1 MARSPRAG
9 FLPRYVLQYTRKRA
23 TNGVSA
29 LVEYPPMGRK
39 KHLFKEK
46 QRGRNELIA
55 DWIEMATGQSRNRK
69 QVSSHIQVL
78 KPFVAHDPLIM
89 AYLSKG
95 PDPESLM
102 RCRHPSTH
110 ATGRSL
116 SRYPV
121 QTPLP
126 SGRHV
131 LPLPAFGLTGRH
143 GKLRDIP
150 DIFEPVD
157 FEMFVQRK
165 LPLANN
171 LRDDVCDVERL
182 HTYTKQISQPWEAD
196 DVFPD
201 WGRFA
206 QRHPH
211 LAAMHAQRPI
221 ECNIIAAQASLALR
235 SGPWKDKDGLPVSGE
250 GIELGISFHC
260 RVGEVARPFEVI
272 CQNHFYERGKL
283 VENSSHHESFTS
295 EDDNHPS
302 NGMQAM
308 FGSTY
313 WVRALSGRYKEARD
327 AGPDAGAAFIGSIT
341 AIQDVFVKTAT
352 GTERVM
358 VIHWSFRQSTREQ
371 GRTSW
376 KRVLLPA
383 PAPQYASPLKPEQ
396 SDAPFNFN
404 DDPMPNLTASGA
416 PPQPA
421 LQSPF
426 EYESNE
432 SGSAL
437 SSATWPTSISDATGA
452 AFASGDGMDVELD
465 DTFDFTGSN
474 IDISYDPNLSID
486 NFDTSTFN
494 FDATTD
500 DFVADPALQ
509 DYSQSW
515 VGSYTG
521 SFEGQQSFADSSF
534 AASTVMDSQNS
545 GFGDYGVFD
554 PEMYGSAQESQAFG
568 GAGQEMIKEEETLS
582 VLASTSAFD
591 VQAVA
596 EARESV

>member
-1 MARSPRAG
+1 
-9 FLPRYVLQYTRKRA
+9 
-23 TNGVSA
+23 
-29 LVEYPPMGRK
+29 MGRK

-78 KPFVAHDPLIM
+78 KPFVSEDPLIM

-95 PDPESLM
+95 PDSDGLM
-102 RCRHPSTH
+102 RCRYSASH
-110 ATGRSL
+110 ASGRGL

-121 QTPLP
+121 QAPP
-126 SGRHV
+126 QSGRHV
-131 LPLPAFGLTGRH
+131 LPLPSFGSTGRS
-143 GKLRDIP
+143 GKLRETP
-150 DIFEPVD
+150 DVFEPVE

-165 LPLANN
+165 LPLLNG
-171 LRDDVCDVERL
+171 LRDDAFEVERL
-182 HTYTKQISQPWEAD
+182 HTYTRQISAPWEQD

-201 WGRFA
+201 WTRFA
-206 QRHPH
+206 QKHPH

-221 ECNIIAAQASLALR
+221 DCNIIAAQASLALH

-260 RVGEVARPFEVI
+260 RVGELARPFEVI

-283 VENSSHHESFTS
+283 VENSSHHEEFTN
-295 EDDNHPS
+295 EDGNHPA

-313 WVRALSGRYKEARD
+313 WVRALSVRYKEARD
-327 AGPDAGAAFIGSIT
+327 AGADNGAAFIGGIT

-376 KRVLLPA
+376 KRVVLPTPA
-383 PAPQYASPLKPEQ
+383 STISAPQFPSPLKTLHPETQ
-396 SDAPFNFN
+396 FSFN
-404 DDPMPNLTASGA
+404 DDPMPNLTASGP

-426 EYESNE
+426 GYESAE
-432 SGSAL
+432 STSAL
-437 SSATWPTSISDATGA
+437 SSVTWPTSISDATGA
-452 AFASGDGMDVELD
+452 PFSAGDGMDVDLD
-465 DTFDFTGSN
+465 NAFDFTGGN

-494 FDATTD
+494 FDATATD
-500 DFVADPALQ
+500 DFVADPAIQ

-515 VGSYTG
+515 MGSYTG
-521 SFEGQQSFADSSF
+521 SFDGQQSFAESSYGASVPMDNSQANTF
-534 AASTVMDSQNS
+534 A
-545 GFGDYGVFD
+545 DYGVFD
-554 PEMYGSAQESQAFG
+554 PEIYGAVQVQESQAFV
-568 GAGQEMIKEEETLS
+568 GAGQELIKEEEEETLV
-582 VLASTSAFD
+582 VLASKAVFD
-591 VQAVA
+591 VQAVQA
-596 EARESV
+596 VVEGQEGA

>member
-1 MARSPRAG
+1 
-9 FLPRYVLQYTRKRA
+9 
-23 TNGVSA
+23 
-29 LVEYPPMGRK
+29 MGRK

-78 KPFVAHDPLIM
+78 KPFVAQDPLIM

-95 PDPESLM
+95 PDPEGLM
-102 RCRHPSTH
+102 RCRHPNSH
-110 ATGRSL
+110 ASGRGL

-121 QTPLP
+121 QAPP
-126 SGRHV
+126 SSGREV
-131 LPLPAFGLTGRH
+131 LPLPAFGMTGRH
-143 GKLRDIP
+143 GKLRYIP

-165 LPLANN
+165 LPLANS
-171 LRDDVCDVERL
+171 LRDDACEVERL

-201 WGRFA
+201 WSRFA

-221 ECNIIAAQASLALR
+221 DCNIIAAQASLALQT
-235 SGPWKDKDGLPVSGE
+235 GPWKDKDGLPISVE
-250 GIELGISFHC
+250 GIELGISFQC
-260 RVGEVARPFEVI
+260 RVGELARPFEVI

-283 VENSSHHESFTS
+283 VENSSHHETFTS
-295 EDDNHPS
+295 EDDNRPT
-302 NGMQAM
+302 NDMQAM
-308 FGSTY
+308 FGSHY
-313 WVRALSGRYKEARD
+313 WAKALSVRYKEARD
-327 AGPDAGAAFIGSIT
+327 AGPDNGAAFIGSIT
-341 AIQDVFVKTAT
+341 AIQDVFAKTAT

-358 VIHWSFRQSTREQ
+358 VIHWSFRQSTCEQ

-383 PAPQYASPLKPEQ
+383 PAPVPQYASPLKPVQ
-396 SDAPFNFN
+396 TDTQFNFN

-416 PPQPA
+416 PLQPT

-426 EYESNE
+426 EYESDE

-452 AFASGDGMDVELD
+452 AFASGDGMDVDLD
-465 DTFDFTGSN
+465 DTFDFTAGN

-500 DFVADPALQ
+500 DFVADPSIH
-509 DYSQSW
+509 DYSQPW

-521 SFEGQQSFADSSF
+521 SFDGQPSFTDGNY
-534 AASTVMDSQNS
+534 AASAAIDSQNS
-545 GFGDYGVFD
+545 AFADFGVFD
-554 PEMYGSAQESQAFG
+554 PEMYGSVQESQAFG
-568 GAGQEMIKEEETLS
+568 GAGQEMVKDEEALS
-582 VLASTSAFD
+582 VLAGTSTFD
-591 VQAVA
+591 VQVAA
-596 EARESV
+596 EAQEPV

>member
-1 MARSPRAG
+1 
-9 FLPRYVLQYTRKRA
+9 
-23 TNGVSA
+23 
-29 LVEYPPMGRK
+29 MGRK

-78 KPFVAHDPLIM
+78 KPFVALDPLIM

-95 PDPESLM
+95 PDPDTMM
-102 RCRHPSTH
+102 RCRHPSSH

-121 QTPLP
+121 QAPQ

-131 LPLPAFGLTGRH
+131 LPLPTFGLPSRH

-157 FEMFVQRK
+157 FEMFVQRELLVVNK
-165 LPLANN
+165 LH
-171 LRDDVCDVERL
+171 DDACEVERL

-201 WGRFA
+201 WSRFA

-221 ECNIIAAQASLALR
+221 DCNIIAAQASLALR
-235 SGPWKDKDGLPVSGE
+235 SGPWKDKDGLPVSLE

-260 RVGEVARPFEVI
+260 RVGELARPFEVI
-272 CQNHFYERGKL
+272 CQNHFYEKGKL
-283 VENSSHHESFTS
+283 VENSSHHEHFSS
-295 EDDNHPS
+295 EDGDHPT
-302 NGMQAM
+302 NDMQAK

-313 WVRALSGRYKEARD
+313 WAKALSVRYKEACD
-327 AGPDAGAAFIGSIT
+327 AGPKNGAAFIGSIT

-376 KRVLLPA
+376 KRVLLPVPA
-383 PAPQYASPLKPEQ
+383 AAPQYASPLNPVQ
-396 SDAPFNFN
+396 TDTQFNFN
-404 DDPMPNLTASGA
+404 DDPMPNFTASGA
-416 PPQPA
+416 PPQPT

-452 AFASGDGMDVELD
+452 AFGNGDGMDVELD
-465 DTFDFTGSN
+465 DTFDFTSGN

-500 DFVADPALQ
+500 DFVTDPAIQ

-521 SFEGQQSFADSSF
+521 SFDGQQSFADGNF
-534 AASTVMDSQNS
+534 AGATVMDSQNS
-545 GFGDYGVFD
+545 AFGDYGVFD
-554 PEMYGSAQESQAFG
+554 PEMYASVQESQAFG
-568 GAGQEMIKEEETLS
+568 GAGQEMIKEEEALS
-582 VLASTSAFD
+582 VLASTTAFD
-591 VQAVA
+591 VQV
-596 EARESV
+596 EVEGQEPVV

>member
-1 MARSPRAG
+1 
-9 FLPRYVLQYTRKRA
+9 
-23 TNGVSA
+23 
-29 LVEYPPMGRK
+29 MGRK

-78 KPFVAHDPLIM
+78 KPFVSEDPLIM

-95 PDPESLM
+95 PDAEGLM
-102 RCRHPSTH
+102 RCRYPSSH
-110 ATGRSL
+110 ANGRGL

-121 QTPLP
+121 QAPP
-126 SGRHV
+126 QSGRHV
-131 LPLPAFGLTGRH
+131 LPVPAFGDTGRH
-143 GKLRDIP
+143 GKLRDRP

-165 LPLANN
+165 LPLLNN
-171 LRDDVCDVERL
+171 LRGDAYEVERL
-182 HTYTKQISQPWEAD
+182 HTYTRQISEPWELD
-196 DVFPD
+196 DVYTD
-201 WGRFA
+201 WGLFA

-221 ECNIIAAQASLALR
+221 DCNIIAAQASLALH

-260 RVGEVARPFEVI
+260 RVGELARPFEVI
-272 CQNHFYERGKL
+272 TQNHFYEKGKL
-283 VENSSHHESFTS
+283 VENSSNHDEFTN
-295 EDDNHPS
+295 DDDSHPA

-313 WVRALSGRYKEARD
+313 WVKALSGRYKEARD
-327 AGPDAGAAFIGSIT
+327 AGPDNGAAFIGGIT
-341 AIQDVFVKTAT
+341 AIQDVFMKTAA
-352 GTERVM
+352 GMERVM

-376 KRVLLPA
+376 KKVVLPTSA
-383 PAPQYASPLKPEQ
+383 SASVPQYASPVKPVQAETQ
-396 SDAPFNFN
+396 FNFN
-404 DDPMPNLTASGA
+404 DDPMPNLTAPGA
-416 PPQPA
+416 PPQPT

-426 EYESNE
+426 EYESNG

-452 AFASGDGMDVELD
+452 AFSTGDGMDVDLD
-465 DTFDFTGSN
+465 NAFDFTGGN

-494 FDATTD
+494 FDATAD
-500 DFVADPALQ
+500 DFSADPTIQ

-521 SFEGQQSFADSSF
+521 SFDGQQSFADGNFS
-534 AASTVMDSQNS
+534 APTAMDSQNS
-545 GFGDYGVFD
+545 AFSDYNVFD
-554 PEMYGSAQESQAFG
+554 PEIYGAVQETQAFG
-568 GAGQEMIKEEETLS
+568 GAGQEIIKEEETLA
-582 VLASTSAFD
+582 VLASSAAFD
-591 VQAVA
+591 VGVVA
-596 EARESV
+596 EVQEQV

>member
-1 MARSPRAG
+1 
-9 FLPRYVLQYTRKRA
+9 
-23 TNGVSA
+23 
-29 LVEYPPMGRK
+29 MGRK

-78 KPFVAHDPLIM
+78 KPFVAQDQLIM

-95 PDPESLM
+95 SDDGGLM
-102 RCRHPSTH
+102 RCRFPSSH
-110 ATGRSL
+110 ATGRGL

-121 QTPLP
+121 QAPP
-126 SGRHV
+126 QSGRHV
-131 LPLPAFGLTGRH
+131 LPLPSFGATGRH
-143 GKLRDIP
+143 VKLRDIP

-165 LPLANN
+165 LSLANSAS
-171 LRDDVCDVERL
+171 DDIPCEVERL
-182 HTYTKQISQPWEAD
+182 HTYTRQISQPWEAD

-201 WGRFA
+201 WSQFA

-211 LAAMHAQRPI
+211 LTAMHDQRPI
-221 ECNIIAAQASLALR
+221 DCNIIAAQASLALH
-235 SGPWKDKDGLPVSGE
+235 SGPWKDKDGLPVSGD

-260 RVGEVARPFEVI
+260 RVGEMARPFEVI

-283 VENSSHHESFTS
+283 VENSSHHESFTN
-295 EDDNHPS
+295 EEDNHPS
-302 NGMQAM
+302 NDMQAM

-313 WVRALSGRYKEARD
+313 WVKALSIRYKEARD
-327 AGPDAGAAFIGSIT
+327 AGPDSGAAFIGSIT
-341 AIQDVFVKTAT
+341 AIQDVFAKTAT
-352 GTERVM
+352 ETERVM
-358 VIHWSFRQSTREQ
+358 VIHWSFRQSTRDQ

-376 KRVLLPA
+376 KRVLLPTSA
-383 PAPQYASPLKPEQ
+383 SAAQYASPLKPLQ
-396 SDAPFNFN
+396 TDTQFSFN

-452 AFASGDGMDVELD
+452 AFANGDGMDVDLD
-465 DTFDFTGSN
+465 NTFDFTGGN

-494 FDATTD
+494 FDATAE
-500 DFVADPALQ
+500 DFVADSAIQ

-521 SFEGQQSFADSSF
+521 SFDGQQSFADGNY
-534 AASTVMDSQNS
+534 AASAVIDGQNTT
-545 GFGDYGVFD
+545 FGDYGVFD
-554 PEMYGSAQESQAFG
+554 PEIYGAAQETQAFG
-568 GAGQEMIKEEETLS
+568 GAGQEMIKEEEALS
-582 VLASTSAFD
+582 VLAGTSAFD
-591 VQAVA
+591 VQAATEVQ
-596 EARESV
+596 EPV

>member
-1 MARSPRAG
+1 
-9 FLPRYVLQYTRKRA
+9 
-23 TNGVSA
+23 
-29 LVEYPPMGRK
+29 MGRK

-95 PDPESLM
+95 PDPDTLM
-102 RCRHPSTH
+102 RCRHPSSH

-121 QTPLP
+121 QAPQ

-131 LPLPAFGLTGRH
+131 LPLPTFGLPSRH

-157 FEMFVQRK
+157 FEMFVQRELLVVNK
-165 LPLANN
+165 LH
-171 LRDDVCDVERL
+171 DDACEVERL

-201 WGRFA
+201 WTRFA

-221 ECNIIAAQASLALR
+221 DCNIIAAQASLALR
-235 SGPWKDKDGLPVSGE
+235 SGPWKDKDGLPVSLE

-260 RVGEVARPFEVI
+260 RVGELARPFEVI

-283 VENSSHHESFTS
+283 VENSSHHEHFSS
-295 EDDNHPS
+295 EDGDHPT
-302 NGMQAM
+302 NDMQAK

-313 WVRALSGRYKEARD
+313 WAKALSVRYKEACD
-327 AGPDAGAAFIGSIT
+327 AGPENGAAFIGSIT

-376 KRVLLPA
+376 KRVLLPVPASA
-383 PAPQYASPLKPEQ
+383 PAPQYASPLKPVQ
-396 SDAPFNFN
+396 TDTQFNFN

-416 PPQPA
+416 PPQPT

-452 AFASGDGMDVELD
+452 AFGTGDGMDVELD
-465 DTFDFTGSN
+465 DTFDFTSGN

-486 NFDTSTFN
+486 TFDTSTFN
-494 FDATTD
+494 FDATAD
-500 DFVADPALQ
+500 DFVTDPAIQ

-521 SFEGQQSFADSSF
+521 SFDGQQSFADGNF
-534 AASTVMDSQNS
+534 AGAAVMDNSQNS
-545 GFGDYGVFD
+545 AFGDYGVFD
-554 PEMYGSAQESQAFG
+554 PEMYASVQESQAFG
-568 GAGQEMIKEEETLS
+568 GAGQEMIKEEEALS
-582 VLASTSAFD
+582 VLAGTTAFD
-591 VQAVA
+591 VQVAV
-596 EARESV
+596 EGQESVV

>member
-1 MARSPRAG
+1 
-9 FLPRYVLQYTRKRA
+9 
-23 TNGVSA
+23 
-29 LVEYPPMGRK
+29 MGRK

-78 KPFVAHDPLIM
+78 KPFVAQDPLIM

-95 PDPESLM
+95 SESESLM
-102 RCRHPSTH
+102 RCRHPSSH
-110 ATGRSL
+110 ATGRGL

-121 QTPLP
+121 QAPP
-126 SGRHV
+126 QSGRHV
-131 LPLPAFGLTGRH
+131 LPLPTFEISGRH

-165 LPLANN
+165 LPLANS
-171 LRDDVCDVERL
+171 LCDDVCEAERL

-201 WGRFA
+201 WSCFA

-221 ECNIIAAQASLALR
+221 DCNIIAAQASLALH
-235 SGPWKDKDGLPVSGE
+235 SGPWKDKEGLPVSGE

-260 RVGEVARPFEVI
+260 RVGELARPFEVI

-283 VENSSHHESFTS
+283 VENSSHHEEFTIHD
-295 EDDNHPS
+295 EKHPT
-302 NGMQAM
+302 NDMQAM

-313 WVRALSGRYKEARD
+313 WVRALSVRYKEARD
-327 AGPDAGAAFIGSIT
+327 AGPDNGAAFIGSIT

-352 GTERVM
+352 GTERVV
-358 VIHWSFRQSTREQ
+358 VIHWSFRQSTRDQ

-383 PAPQYASPLKPEQ
+383 QAPATQYVSPLKPVQAETQ
-396 SDAPFNFN
+396 FSFN

-416 PPQPA
+416 PPQPT

-452 AFASGDGMDVELD
+452 AFGTGDGLDVDLD
-465 DTFDFTGSN
+465 DTFDFTGGN

-494 FDATTD
+494 FDPTTD
-500 DFVADPALQ
+500 DFVADPAIQ

-515 VGSYTG
+515 LGSYTG
-521 SFEGQQSFADSSF
+521 SFDGQQSFTDGNY
-534 AASTVMDSQNS
+534 AASTVVDSQNS
-545 GFGDYGVFD
+545 AFADYGVFD
-554 PEMYGSAQESQAFG
+554 PEMYGSVQESQAFG
-568 GAGQEMIKEEETLS
+568 GAGQEMIKEEEALS
-582 VLASTSAFD
+582 VLANTSTFD
-591 VQAVA
+591 VQVA
-596 EARESV
+596 AEVQEPV

>member
-1 MARSPRAG
+1 
-9 FLPRYVLQYTRKRA
+9 
-23 TNGVSA
+23 
-29 LVEYPPMGRK
+29 MGRK

-55 DWIEMATGQSRNRK
+55 DWIEMVTGQSRDRK

-102 RCRHPSTH
+102 RCRHPSSH
-110 ATGRSL
+110 ADGRGL
-116 SRYPV
+116 SSYPV
-121 QTPLP
+121 QAPP
-126 SGRHV
+126 KSGRHV
-131 LPLPAFGLTGRH
+131 LPLPAFGLPGRH

-157 FEMFVQRK
+157 FEMFVQRE
-165 LPLANN
+165 LPVINS
-171 LRDDVCDVERL
+171 LRDDACEVERL
-182 HTYTKQISQPWEAD
+182 HTYTKQISQPWEVD

-201 WGRFA
+201 WSHFA

-221 ECNIIAAQASLALR
+221 DCNIIAAQASLALH
-235 SGPWKDKDGLPVSGE
+235 SGPWKDKDGLPVSLD

-260 RVGEVARPFEVI
+260 RVGELTRSFEVI

-283 VENSSHHESFTS
+283 VENSSHHEHFSG
-295 EDDNHPS
+295 EDGNHPT
-302 NGMQAM
+302 NDMQAK

-313 WVRALSGRYKEARD
+313 WAKALSVRYKEALD
-327 AGPDAGAAFIGSIT
+327 AGPENGAAFIGSIT

-383 PAPQYASPLKPEQ
+383 PAPTPRYASPLRPVQ
-396 SDAPFNFN
+396 THTQFNFN

-416 PPQPA
+416 PPQPT

-437 SSATWPTSISDATGA
+437 SSATWPTSISDAAGA

-465 DTFDFTGSN
+465 DTFDFTSGN
-474 IDISYDPNLSID
+474 IDISYDPNLSIG
-486 NFDTSTFN
+486 NFDTSNFN
-494 FDATTD
+494 FDATTE
-500 DFVADPALQ
+500 DFITNPAIQ

-521 SFEGQQSFADSSF
+521 SFDGQQSFTDGNF
-534 AASTVMDSQNS
+534 AGTTVMDSQNTV
-545 GFGDYGVFD
+545 FADYGVFD
-554 PEMYGSAQESQAFG
+554 PEMYGSVQESQAFG

-582 VLASTSAFD
+582 VLASTSVFD
-591 VQAVA
+591 VQAAV
-596 EARESV
+596 EAQEPV